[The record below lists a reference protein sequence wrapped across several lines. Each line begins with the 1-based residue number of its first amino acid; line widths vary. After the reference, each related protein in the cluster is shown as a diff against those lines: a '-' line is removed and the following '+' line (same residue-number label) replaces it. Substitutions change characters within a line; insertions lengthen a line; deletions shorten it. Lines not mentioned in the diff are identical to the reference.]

1 MALGAHLHLCSRTIS
16 RQGGIVSFPH
26 PSPEVSTV
34 QFNIIRSF
42 LCLEPRSPD
51 FQQGIFKYTMFHSIL
66 KFICIFYQKHMVQI
80 SFLKSYYSFYTFLLW
95 LLLKC

>member
-1 MALGAHLHLCSRTIS
+1 MALGAHQHLCSRTIS

-26 PSPEVSTV
+26 PSPEVSSV
-34 QFNIIRSF
+34 QFNTIRSF

-66 KFICIFYQKHMVQI
+66 KFICIFNQKNVVQI
-80 SFLKSYYSFYTFLLW
+80 SFLKSYYSFYTFLW
-95 LLLKC
+95 LLLKY